1 MSYRFNSSNIIYICS
16 IKQIERIVFEKP
28 NEKNYNKY
36 NIILSIMR
44 RQVYKKVIEIAPDL
58 KRQIAMEMG
67 CTVDTVYNAL
77 NLSNPTTQDPPSGY
91 GIGRQGEPK
100 NPLDQLLTPQPLVRT
115 KTAGKKRSYY
125 KPQRSLPPHRASAQC
140 FARITLTDK
149 KRGAIG
155 RGGISRNT
163 KRKREIFPF
172 PLIFYKR
179 PADGNLPP
187 NPNA

>member
-77 NLSNPTTQDPPSGY
+77 NLSNPTTGAQPDRIRRRAMELAARRTEKSAGSIIDAPTSRANENSRKKEVVLQTATKSSTTSCFRTMLCANNAH
-91 GIGRQGEPK
+91 RQ
-100 NPLDQLLTPQPLVRT
+100 
-115 KTAGKKRSYY
+115 KTGSNRE
-125 KPQRSLPPHRASAQC
+125 R
-140 FARITLTDK
+140 
-149 KRGAIG
+149 
-155 RGGISRNT
+155 RN
-163 KRKREIFPF
+163 K
-172 PLIFYKR
+172 
-179 PADGNLPP
+179 
-187 NPNA
+187 

>member
-1 MSYRFNSSNIIYICS
+1 M
-16 IKQIERIVFEKP
+16 FEKP

-77 NLSNPTTQDPPSGY
+77 NLSNPTTGA
-91 GIGRQGEPK
+91 
-100 NPLDQLLTPQPLVRT
+100 QPDRIRRRAMELGGKENR
-115 KTAGKKRSYY
+115 KTAGSIIDAPTSRANENSRKKEVVLQTATKSSTTSCFRTM
-125 KPQRSLPPHRASAQC
+125 L

-149 KRGAIG
+149 KSGSNRE
-155 RGGISRNT
+155 RRN
-163 KRKREIFPF
+163 K
-172 PLIFYKR
+172 
-179 PADGNLPP
+179 
-187 NPNA
+187 

>member
-1 MSYRFNSSNIIYICS
+1 LLSQGKGEDKKWQGRKKFVVEITLYYYELFLLESIGYRHRYPVITLIRPNKKAISGRIAMQPHISYRFNYSNIIYICS

-77 NLSNPTTQDPPSGY
+77 NLSNPTTGA
-91 GIGRQGEPK
+91 
-100 NPLDQLLTPQPLVRT
+100 QPDRIRRRAMELG
-115 KTAGKKRSYY
+115 GKE
-125 KPQRSLPPHRASAQC
+125 
-140 FARITLTDK
+140 
-149 KRGAIG
+149 
-155 RGGISRNT
+155 N
-163 KRKREIFPF
+163 RKIRWIN
-172 PLIFYKR
+172 Y
-179 PADGNLPP
+179 
-187 NPNA
+187 